1 MFATSLCYVDLT
13 NWKLNKV
20 SMLYQ
25 HHQYHH
31 HHPHLVNGR
40 VRVDLADVGPVVLLT
55 DIGNDQVEVAR
66 LLEILK
72 QSCYSAV
79 C

>member
-20 SMLYQ
+20 STDCSAPYQ
-25 HHQYHH
+25 HQYHL
-31 HHPHLVNGR
+31 PHLVDGR

-55 DIGNDQVEVAR
+55 HTGNDQVEVAR
-66 LLEILK
+66 FLE
-72 QSCYSAV
+72 
-79 C
+79 